1 MVDIIGTLNIV
12 DMLESK
18 DDKIKAEKITQSK
31 DEVSE
36 TINENEVTSDMTT
49 KEVDSQEKVIE
60 ADVSEVIDTDKV
72 SEESKVL
79 IAEEIVDDKKTTE
92 VTDAVK
98 ASVEIKTISLEE
110 PPKVEKSEETTHE
123 EIVSDESEDVVTKNA
138 EQEKPTK
145 EVEIIAY
152 DKLTLEEL
160 TDALEKLITTQ
171 KVQHIKSTA
180 EIIKSA
186 FNIKFGALLAEKKA
200 AFLADGGNTID
211 FQYSSPIKSRY
222 NKLLSDYKKERDL
235 HYSNLEKQLKE
246 NLEKRVQVIEE
257 LKSLIENADTKTMYK
272 SFRDLQNSWRTIG
285 PVPKTK
291 YNDTW
296 KIFHHHVERFYD
308 LLHLSNDFR
317 DLDFKNNLEEKLKL
331 IQKAEFL
338 AEEQDINIAF
348 KELQELHKTWKEDIG
363 PVAREMRDD
372 VWDKFSAATKIIH
385 DKRHDHFRSMK
396 SQYGKIIESKMAVID
411 EILSYDSSQ
420 NKTHNDWQKS
430 IKEIDALRKKYFDAG
445 KLPYSKSESI
455 WQKFK
460 DATKQFNQEKNKF
473 YKQEKNTQQENLEAK
488 LELIKLAESI
498 KDSEDWENCTN
509 TFKKIQS
516 DWKKI
521 GHVPRKFSDD
531 IWKKFKSS
539 CNHYFDRY
547 HNQKNALSTEQ
558 KEVLDRKTAFLESLK
573 VDDYSTKDSVS
584 DLINNWNQFG
594 STPKGSKVVDVRF
607 NKIID
612 SVLSNLS
619 ISKDEIVLLK
629 FKNIINGYL
638 ANNDIRKLDS
648 ELIFIRKK
656 IDETVREIQQ
666 LENNLSF
673 FSNASDDNPLV
684 KNVHKSINDFKDG
697 LVIWKNKLSYL
708 RSIDY

>member
-1 MVDIIGTLNIV
+1 
-12 DMLESK
+12 MLESK
-18 DDKIKAEKITQSK
+18 NDKIKVEKITKSK
-31 DEVSE
+31 DKVSE

-60 ADVSEVIDTDKV
+60 ADVSEVIDTEKL
-72 SEESKVL
+72 SEEAKVF
-79 IAEEIVDDKKTTE
+79 IAEEIVDDEKINEIT
-92 VTDAVK
+92 VTVE
-98 ASVEIKTISLEE
+98 ASVEIETISLEE
-110 PPKVEKSEETTHE
+110 SPKVEKSEETTHE
-123 EIVSDESEDVVTKNA
+123 EIVSNESEDVVTANT
-138 EQEKPTK
+138 EQDKPTK

-186 FNIKFGALLAEKKA
+186 FNIKFGVLLAEKKS

-222 NKLLSDYKKERDL
+222 NKLLSDYKKDRDL

-257 LKSLIENADTKTMYK
+257 LKSLIENADTKTMHK
-272 SFRDLQNSWRTIG
+272 SFRDLQNTWRTIG

-396 SQYGKIIESKMAVID
+396 SQYGKIIEAKMAVID
-411 EILSYDSSQ
+411 EILTYDSSQ

-455 WQKFK
+455 WKKFK

-473 YKQEKNTQQENLEAK
+473 YKQEKNSQQDNLQAK
-488 LELIKLAESI
+488 LDLIKLADSI
-498 KDSEDWENCTN
+498 KDSEDWETATN

-531 IWKKFKSS
+531 IWNKFKSA
-539 CNHYFDRY
+539 CNHFFDRY
-547 HNQKNALSTEQ
+547 HNQKNTLSSEQ
-558 KEVLDRKTAFLESLK
+558 KEIVDKKLEFLGNLK
-573 VDDYSTKDSVS
+573 VEDYTTKDTVT
-584 DLINNWNQFG
+584 DLLNNWNGFG
-594 STPKGSKVVDVRF
+594 STPRSSKAVDVQF
-607 NKIID
+607 NKFID
-612 SVLSNLS
+612 GVLSNLS
-619 ISKDEIVLLK
+619 IGKDEIVLLK

-638 ANNDIRKLDS
+638 ANNDLRKLDS
-648 ELIFIRKK
+648 EVMFIRKK
-656 IDETVREIQQ
+656 IDESIREIQQ

-673 FSNASDDNPLV
+673 FSNASDDNPMV
-684 KNVHKSINDFKDG
+684 KSVHQNINDFKAG
-697 LVIWKNKLSYL
+697 LDIWKNKLAYL
-708 RSIDY
+708 RTLEY

>member
-1 MVDIIGTLNIV
+1 
-12 DMLESK
+12 MLESK
-18 DDKIKAEKITQSK
+18 NDKIKVEKITKSK
-31 DEVSE
+31 DKVSE
-36 TINENEVTSDMTT
+36 TISENEVTSDMTT

-60 ADVSEVIDTDKV
+60 ADVSEVINTEKL
-72 SEESKVL
+72 SEEAKVF
-79 IAEEIVDDKKTTE
+79 IAEEIVDDEKINE
-92 VTDAVK
+92 ITDTVE
-98 ASVEIKTISLEE
+98 ASVEIETISLEE
-110 PPKVEKSEETTHE
+110 PPKAEKSEETTHIE
-123 EIVSDESEDVVTKNA
+123 NIADESKVVVTENA
-138 EQEKPTK
+138 EQEKHIK
-145 EVEIIAY
+145 ELAVIAY

-160 TDALEKLITTQ
+160 TDALENLLTTQ
-171 KVQHIKSTA
+171 KVQHIKATA
-180 EIIKSA
+180 EAIKSA
-186 FNIKFGALLAEKKA
+186 FNIKFGTLLSEKKA
-200 AFLADGGNTID
+200 AFLEAGGNTID

-235 HYSNLEKQLKE
+235 YYSNLEKQLKE

-272 SFRDLQNSWRTIG
+272 SFRDLQNTWRTIG

-338 AEEQDINIAF
+338 AEEQDINVAF
-348 KELQELHKTWKEDIG
+348 KELQELHKIWKEDIG

-385 DKRHDHFRSMK
+385 DRRHDHFRSMK

-420 NKTHNDWQKS
+420 NKTHNDWQES
-430 IKEIDALRKKYFDAG
+430 IKDIDALRKKYFDTG

-455 WQKFK
+455 WKKFK
-460 DATKQFNQEKNKF
+460 DATKKFNQEKNKF
-473 YKQEKNTQQENLEAK
+473 YKQEKNSQQENLQAK
-488 LELIKLAESI
+488 LELIKLADST
-498 KDSEDWENCTN
+498 KDSEDWETATN

-531 IWKKFKSS
+531 LWNKFKAA

-547 HNQKNALSTEQ
+547 HNQKNALSAEQ
-558 KEVLDRKTAFLESLK
+558 KEIIDKKVAFLAGLK
-573 VDDYSTKDSVS
+573 TKDYTTKETVT
-584 DLINNWNQFG
+584 DLLNNWIQFG
-594 STPKGSKVVDVRF
+594 STPRSSKAVDVEF
-607 NKIID
+607 NKFID
-612 SVLSNLS
+612 AVLSGLS
-619 ISKDEIVLLK
+619 IGKDEIVLLK

-638 ANNDIRKLDS
+638 ANNDHRKLDS
-648 ELIFIRKK
+648 EVLFVRKK
-656 IDETVREIQQ
+656 IDESVREIQQ

-684 KNVHKSINDFKDG
+684 KNVRKNINDFKLG
-697 LVIWKNKLSYL
+697 LDIWRNKLAYL
-708 RSIDY
+708 RSLEY